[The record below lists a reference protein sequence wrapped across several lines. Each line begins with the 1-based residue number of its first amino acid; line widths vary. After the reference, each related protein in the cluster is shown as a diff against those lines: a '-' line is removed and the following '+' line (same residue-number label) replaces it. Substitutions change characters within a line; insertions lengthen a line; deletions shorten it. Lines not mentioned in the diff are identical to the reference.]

1 MTSNKS
7 IEINKI
13 DFLHDE
19 IKININDSTIKE
31 NKKSDE
37 KITQNQII
45 NNPAQI
51 DPMFSLVKD
60 ITFNLILNIPG
71 LRNKL
76 DNILNDPNLAIL
88 EISKIFDEIQTK
100 IQPEEMNKLR
110 LYFSSDHTRNSLSG
124 ILQTAFVNIMADGK
138 IDMNDAPHFM
148 TLIFD
153 IITLFN
159 QHTSDSN
166 NQIEITGEAVMF
178 FLYFIIKC
186 ILVLTLDGQEE
197 TTAVNLLDTS
207 FKLISVAVLPIMK
220 IKCCCNPFSCFKK
233 NKNKK

>member
-76 DNILNDPNLAIL
+76 DNILNDPNIAIL
-88 EISKIFDEIQTK
+88 EISKIFEEIQSK

-159 QHTSDSN
+159 QHTSDNN

-178 FLYFIIKC
+178 FLYFILKC

>member
-1 MTSNKS
+1 MSDQS
-7 IEINKI
+7 IEIKKI
-13 DFLHDE
+13 DFLHDQ
-19 IKININDSTIKE
+19 IKININDPTTKE
-31 NKKSDE
+31 EKKSNE
-37 KITQNQII
+37 KTSQNQIV

-76 DNILNDPNLAIL
+76 DNILNDPNIAIL
-88 EISKIFDEIQTK
+88 EISKIFEEIQSK

-159 QHTSDSN
+159 QHTSDNN

-178 FLYFIIKC
+178 FLYFILKC

>member
-31 NKKSDE
+31 NKKFDE

-159 QHTSDSN
+159 EHTSDSN
-166 NQIEITGEAVMF
+166 NQIEIRGEAVMF

-186 ILVLTLDGQEE
+186 ILILTLDGEEE

-220 IKCCCNPFSCFKK
+220 LKCSCNPFSCFKK
-233 NKNKK
+233 KNKK